1 MANGTAYAE
10 LAPAGRSA
18 AEEGDDRDGSAAAE
32 VLTVVLASA
41 RSAGAHN
48 QVQAEPVV
56 SLNTQREESR

>member
-1 MANGTAYAE
+1 MAKGAAYANVE
-10 LAPAGRSA
+10 TAGRLVA
-18 AEEGDDRDGSAAAE
+18 KEGDNRDGSAAAE

-41 RSAGAHN
+41 QSAGAHN